1 MILFQNAMPICN
13 HLARARK
20 KNHTVGFVPTMG
32 ALHDGHLAL
41 VETCKNENDL
51 AVCSIFVNPAQFH
64 NPDDFA
70 MYPNTVARDIEQLV
84 QADCSV
90 LFLPGREE
98 IYPEPYTTKHYNL
111 EYLETILEGKYRPG
125 HFQGVC
131 QAVDRLLSIVDPHV
145 LYLGQK
151 DYQQCMVIK
160 KLLSLIGKQHIDI
173 KIISTKREPSGLA
186 MSSRNLRLSEAQ
198 RLQATAIY
206 KALTFLK
213 AHVGSKPTAIL
224 CEEASA
230 FLKRSGFEVDY
241 VTVADA
247 ENLAFLEEADG
258 RKAVG
263 LIAATLGGIR
273 LIDNMLLN

>member
-1 MILFQNAMPICN
+1 
-13 HLARARK
+13 
-20 KNHTVGFVPTMG
+20 
-32 ALHDGHLAL
+32 
-41 VETCKNENDL
+41 
-51 AVCSIFVNPAQFH
+51 
-64 NPDDFA
+64 
-70 MYPNTVARDIEQLV
+70 
-84 QADCSV
+84 
-90 LFLPGREE
+90 
-98 IYPEPYTTKHYNL
+98 
-111 EYLETILEGKYRPG
+111 
-125 HFQGVC
+125 
-131 QAVDRLLSIVDPHV
+131 
-145 LYLGQK
+145 
-151 DYQQCMVIK
+151 MVIK
-160 KLLSLIGKQHIDI
+160 KLLSLTGKQHIDI